1 MVFTNPVV
9 LNDGTADRTFAFRA
23 QVTDKTGKSVIG
35 EWIEPA
41 APIANDS
48 KITVRHDV
56 SSTKV
61 RRRNM
66 RVSSLVLV
74 DDVTR
79 KMITVNISLAY
90 DPAHNESDL
99 TKHFKLAIDAAS
111 EATFLSNF
119 VRGLV

>member
-1 MVFTNPVV
+1 MVFINPVT
-9 LNDGTADRTFAFRA
+9 LNDGTADRSFAFRA
-23 QVTDKTGKSVIG
+23 QITDKSGKSIVG

-41 APIANDS
+41 APIADDS
-48 KITVRHDV
+48 KITIRHDV

-66 RVSSLVLV
+66 RVSSMALV
-74 DDVTR
+74 DATTR
-79 KMITVNISLAY
+79 KMLTVNISIAY
-90 DPAHNESDL
+90 DPSHNETDI

-119 VRGLV
+119 IRGLV

>member
-1 MVFTNPVV
+1 MVFINPVT
-9 LNDGTADRTFAFRA
+9 LNDGTVDRSFAFRA
-23 QVTDKTGKSVIG
+23 QITDKSGKSIVG

-48 KITVRHDV
+48 KITIRHDV

-66 RVSSLVLV
+66 RVSSMALV
-74 DDVTR
+74 DAATR
-79 KMITVNISLAY
+79 KMITVNISIAY
-90 DPAHNESDL
+90 DPAHSEVDIA
-99 TKHFKLAIDAAS
+99 KHFKLAIDAAS

-119 VRGLV
+119 IRGLV

>member
-1 MVFTNPVV
+1 MVFINPVT
-9 LNDGTADRTFAFRA
+9 LNDGSADRFFAFRA
-23 QVTDKTGKSVIG
+23 QITDKSGKSIVG

-48 KITVRHDV
+48 KITIRHDV

-66 RVSSLVLV
+66 RVSSMALV
-74 DDVTR
+74 DATTR
-79 KMITVNISLAY
+79 KMITVNISIAY
-90 DPAHNESDL
+90 DPAHNETDI

-119 VRGLV
+119 IRGLV

>member
-1 MVFTNPVV
+1 MVFANPVV
-9 LNDGTADRTFAFRA
+9 LNDGTADRTFTFRA
-23 QVTDKTGKSVIG
+23 QITDKAGKSVIG

-41 APIANDS
+41 APIVNDS
-48 KITVRHDV
+48 KITIRHDV

-66 RVSSLVLV
+66 RVSSLALI
-74 DDVTR
+74 DEATR
-79 KMITVNISLAY
+79 KMITVNISIAY
-90 DPAHNESDL
+90 DPSHSEVDL

-119 VRGLV
+119 LRGLV